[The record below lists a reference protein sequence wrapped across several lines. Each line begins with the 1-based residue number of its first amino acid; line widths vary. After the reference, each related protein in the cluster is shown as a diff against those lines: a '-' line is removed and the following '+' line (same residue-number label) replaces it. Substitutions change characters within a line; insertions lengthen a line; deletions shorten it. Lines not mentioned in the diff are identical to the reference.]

1 MKICV
6 INGSPKGQDSVT
18 MQYVRF
24 LREAFSEHTFTIEN
38 VGQEISLIG
47 TKEDAWM
54 RLTKEI
60 AASDAILWATPVYF
74 MLVPSQ
80 LKHFIELVFARNAK
94 DAFSGKYAA
103 SLTTSVHFFDHT
115 AHAYLHA
122 VSEDLGMHWAGFFS
136 AKMEDLLS
144 VQHQE
149 ELAGFCSD
157 FLDTA
162 SRRPPVQRW
171 YLPVTGN
178 NFIYR
183 PGAAPEA
190 FETRGKHVVIL
201 TDGAPGS
208 NLERMVTRVAACFGK
223 AATVLSLSE
232 AGMKGGCL
240 GCCRCAFD
248 NTCVYTDGFSSFWK
262 ETVRKADILILA
274 GTVRDRYLSAA
285 WKQCFDRSF
294 FMGHTP
300 NFPGKQ
306 VGILIEGPFSQL
318 ATLREVLT
326 AYVSMQGANLAG
338 IVTDEDENP
347 GAIDARIDA
356 LADRC
361 IRLTE
366 SGYVAP
372 LTFPAVAG
380 HKVFRDEIW
389 SELRAVFKAD
399 HRYYKKHGFYDFP
412 QKQYGR
418 RVKTTLLSC
427 LLDLP
432 PIRKETVRTMK
443 QHIIKPFAKVFTTSP
458 VLKRMK
464 GR

>member
-1 MKICV
+1 V
-6 INGSPKGQDSVT
+6 LNGSPKGQDSVT

-24 LREAFSEHTFTIEN
+24 LGEAFSEHTFTIEN
-38 VGQEISLIG
+38 VGQEIRQID

-54 RLTKEI
+54 RLISEI

-94 DAFSGKYAA
+94 DAFSGKFAA

-122 VSEDLGMHWAGFFS
+122 ISEDLGMHWAGFFS
-136 AKMEDLLS
+136 AKMDDLLS
-144 VQHQE
+144 VQHQG
-149 ELAGFCSD
+149 ELVGFCSD
-157 FLDTA
+157 FLYTA
-162 SRRPPVQRW
+162 SHRPPAQRW
-171 YLPVTGN
+171 YMPVTGS

-183 PGAAPEA
+183 PGPAPAA
-190 FETRGKHVVIL
+190 FETRGKNVVIL
-201 TDGAPGS
+201 TDAAPGS
-208 NLERMVTRVAACFGK
+208 NLERMVTRAAACFGK
-223 AATVLSLSE
+223 AATVQSLQE
-232 AGMKGGCL
+232 AGMKGFCL

-248 NTCVYTDGFSSFWK
+248 NTCIYTDGFASFWRD
-262 ETVRKADILILA
+262 TVRKADILILA
-274 GTVRDRYLSAA
+274 GTVRDRYLSTA
-285 WKQCFDRSF
+285 WKQVFDRSF
-294 FMGHTP
+294 FMGHIP

-306 VGILIEGPFSQL
+306 VGILIEGPFTQL

-347 GAIDARIDA
+347 AAIDDRIDA

-361 IRLTE
+361 IRLAE
-366 SGYVAP
+366 SGYVTP
-372 LTFPAVAG
+372 MTFPAVAG
-380 HKVFRDEIW
+380 RKLFRDEIW
-389 SELRAVFKAD
+389 SDLRAVFKAD

-418 RVKTTLLSC
+418 WVKTTLLSG

-432 PIRKETVRTMK
+432 PIRKEAVRNMK
-443 QHIIKPFAKVFTTSP
+443 QHMIKPFEKVFTTSP
-458 VLKRMK
+458 VLKRMR